1 MPYPRDAAGLWHT
14 CALSW
19 VCGKNIKK
27 LYGKKLLQSIMFST
41 KKLQNQILNQFN
53 ILKNK
58 INKENFG
65 NNHKK
70 NERKK
75 NYTGKHCSNL

>member
-1 MPYPRDAAGLWHT
+1 M
-14 CALSW
+14 
-19 VCGKNIKK
+19 
-27 LYGKKLLQSIMFST
+27 
-41 KKLQNQILNQFN
+41 LNQLN

-75 NYTGKHCSNL
+75 NNTGKHCSNL